1 MSEVVVDARRLV
13 RRYGDLAAVDGVDL
27 RIERGSCVAL
37 LGPNGAGKT
46 TLSRMVG
53 ALAPRNGGD
62 LSVFGMDPWA
72 DQTRVKSRLGWVLQ
86 QDALDGDLDSSES
99 LRVWADL
106 HGLPKEWAR
115 ERAAAVVKLLGLEGR
130 ERSRPMTLSGG
141 LRRRLAIAR
150 ALLTEPEFL
159 ILDEPTTG
167 LDPQVRHAL
176 WDVLRRLRDGG
187 LTILVTTHYMEEAA
201 RIADRVVILHRGKV
215 VAEGGPDE
223 LVRRTLRRYVLE
235 IRADEAPA
243 GERFG
248 CAAEDVRRHGD
259 RVLAFHDDESVLRDA
274 VARCAF
280 RTSMVRPS
288 SLEDVFLDLTG
299 SSLGG

>member
-1 MSEVVVDARRLV
+1 MHPPVVDARDVV
-13 RRYGDLAAVDGVDL
+13 RRYGEFTAVDRVSV
-27 RIERGSCVAL
+27 RIERGSCTAL

-46 TLSRMVG
+46 TLSRMIGGV
-53 ALAPRNGGD
+53 APRNGGE
-62 LSVFGMDPWA
+62 LRVFGLDPWA

-86 QDALDGDLDSSES
+86 QDALDEDLDAGEN
-99 LRVWADL
+99 LAVWADL
-106 HGLPKEWAR
+106 HGLPRPVAR
-115 ERAAAVVKLLGLEGR
+115 ARTAEVIRLLGLEGR
-130 ERSRPMTLSGG
+130 ERSRPKELSGG
-141 LRRRLAIAR
+141 FRRRLAIAR
-150 ALLTEPEFL
+150 ALLAEPEFL

-201 RIADRVVILHRGKV
+201 RIADRVVILHAGKV

-235 IRADEAPA
+235 MRAEEAA
-243 GERFG
+243 DAARLG
-248 CAAEDVRRHGD
+248 CAEADVRRHGD

-274 VARCAF
+274 VGRCAF
-280 RTSMVRPS
+280 RTSIVRPS
-288 SLEDVFLDLTG
+288 SLEDVFLELTG